1 MKRVNYRVAAI
12 AAFAIA
18 ASAMISGC
26 AMYSEAYGSAFGIA
40 ESREEIN
47 EQTMFNCSLI
57 TDPTKQ
63 NECKAEANVAIR
75 ACDKGANMM
84 NVNRDCYRA
93 AHNETVKQLIAD
105 CNRKSGSDK
114 DACLKRVP
122 PEKEI
127 KPATKPE
134 PQKPFS
140 ITN

>member
-1 MKRVNYRVAAI
+1 MNRNVVALALI
-12 AAFAIA
+12 AAGVV
-18 ASAMISGC
+18 MSGC
-26 AMYSEAYGSAFGIA
+26 AAYSEIYGSALGVA
-40 ESREEIN
+40 ESRQEIN

-57 TDPTKQ
+57 TDQTKQ

-75 ACDKGANMM
+75 ACDKGSNMV

-93 AHNETVKQLIAD
+93 AHNETVKALITD
-105 CNRKSGSDK
+105 CNKRGGTEKE
-114 DACLKRVP
+114 ACLKRVP

-127 KPATKPE
+127 KPVEKQE